1 MVAVF
6 ARNTPLVERA
16 ALTGE
21 ARRGRVR
28 PVLALRVVRMATLY
42 VALFASGSAALI
54 YQTTWGRML
63 QRVFGVSD
71 LAVATVLATFFLG
84 LGLGSAAGGRF
95 AKARKSSP
103 ARTYALLEVAVGGWA
118 LASLWFMPRI
128 HDAYSFLGPDAGF
141 GTLTTLRFL
150 LAVLVL
156 LPPTFFMGAT
166 LPVLIAAVSRAGI
179 PWERNAT
186 FLYATNTLGAV
197 AGAAAT
203 GLWLVPTYGAR
214 DSVVIA
220 AGLSFGAALLVLVV
234 WSRAGKAQEEEA
246 PGVVD
251 TGPSRPRLAMG
262 LAAAAGLAS
271 LAGEVLWTRVLR
283 LVVQGTTQAFAAMLT
298 VFLFGIAMGSLIA
311 APLSRRFEART
322 LFGVLQT
329 ILGVLTL
336 AAMYVGARLP
346 QVVMLIQGET
356 VVVPHEASVVLG
368 AAMVLLLPLAIAL
381 GTSIPIAWRI
391 AGGSADEA
399 ARNSGRV
406 LAANTLGGLVGSLLA
421 GFALVPLLGVAR
433 SIGFLAF
440 LHFGIATAAFVA
452 KAMAKPIVAY
462 RDFASVLPLAFGA
475 VALISP
481 PDLHLPYLLDA
492 WYDPSRALVEGPSAQ
507 CHEDFDCEDNDGAS
521 CGGEIGTCDDGTCCV
536 GWDSTIRFLE
546 EGRNT
551 TVSILE
557 RDETLRLFNDGR
569 PESGIGTDE
578 PGFGE
583 ELATLGSL
591 PVLHAAQR
599 ERAMVVG
606 LGGAHS
612 TAVVLGGPWTRV
624 DVVELEGAIVDAARF
639 LYESRD
645 KDFPLDDPR
654 TNLIVDDARAQLV
667 LAPEGTYDAI
677 ISQPSHPWLAG
688 SSALYT
694 REFFNEAKAALRTGG
709 VLALWSN
716 LFRMDGV
723 HLQRIVGTLRGV
735 FEHVHAYM
743 CEDSSFILAA
753 SDTPIT
759 YGSRFMDRL
768 DEEGSRLY
776 LRPFGLDDIVD
787 YASVIELDNAGTL
800 AFGADSEDLVDDRPA
815 LEFAL
820 ARIPQADGLAE
831 ADVDYLLRDI
841 PWMSAETFETFPAAM
856 RVDVLLRRLEYIGD
870 RYHAVE
876 RVRIALPDLPI
887 THDER
892 RLVEGAIAE
901 LRGDLHGALA
911 AYREAVDDPEAR
923 YRLGVLL
930 DAERFYTEQIQLQ
943 RSGARVDSPMFLFRA
958 AIARRDRDAAQ
969 AALDAEAS
977 RNDTTDDPIAAIV
990 RAWVAQDCDLLMNV
1004 ANERPNAVDEEGAV
1018 QLAIE
1023 CAFQQR
1029 DALAAARYAE
1039 QLGRNVRRVA
1049 TEEVR
1054 MANEAETYGN
1064 DGVAL
1069 RHYRRA
1075 LNAHRFGHEEQ
1086 ATEVLRATQEHAHGL
1101 PVAENAVQ
1109 NAARELGLDLTPPAP
1124 PEQ

>member
-1 MVAVF
+1 M
-6 ARNTPLVERA
+6 P
-16 ALTGE
+16 
-21 ARRGRVR
+21 
-28 PVLALRVVRMATLY
+28 ALRVIRMATLY

-141 GTLTTLRFL
+141 GTLTTLRFV

-220 AGLSFGAALLVLVV
+220 AGLSFGAALIVLLV
-234 WSRAGKAQEEEA
+234 WSRAAKGETEEEA
-246 PGVVD
+246 PRD
-251 TGPSRPRLAMG
+251 ADASPSRPRLAMG

-298 VFLFGIAMGSLIA
+298 VFLFGIAAGSLIA

-329 ILGVLTL
+329 ILGILTL

-368 AAMVLLLPLAIAL
+368 AAMVLLLPLAMAL

-406 LAANTLGGLVGSLLA
+406 LAANTLGGLIGSLLA

-452 KAMAKPIVAY
+452 KAMSKPIVAY

-492 WYDPSRALVEGPSAQ
+492 WYDPSRALVEGPAPQ
-507 CHEDFDCEDNDGAS
+507 CHEDFDCENNDGAS
-521 CGGEIGTCDDGTCCV
+521 CGGEVGTCDDSLCCV

-591 PVLHAAQR
+591 PVLHATQR
-599 ERAMVVG
+599 ERAMIVG

-612 TAVVLGGPWTRV
+612 TAVVLGGPWSRV

-677 ISQPSHPWLAG
+677 VSQPSHPWLAG

-694 REFFNEAKAALRTGG
+694 REFFHEAKAALRTGG

-723 HLQRIVGTLRGV
+723 HLRRIVGTLRGV

-753 SDTPIT
+753 SDTPIA

-768 DEEGSRLY
+768 DEDGSRTY

-787 YASVIELDNAGTL
+787 YASVIELDTNGTL
-800 AFGADSEDLVDDRPA
+800 AFGADAEDLVDDRPA

-831 ADVDYLLRDI
+831 ADVDYLLREI
-841 PWMSAETFETFPAAM
+841 PWMSAETFETIPAAM
-856 RVDVLLRRLEYIGD
+856 RVDVLLRRLEYVGE

-887 THDER
+887 TTDER

-901 LRGDLHGALA
+901 LRGDVHGALA

-930 DAERFYTEQIQLQ
+930 DAERLYTEQIELQ
-943 RSGARVDSPMFLFRA
+943 RSGPRVDSPMFLFRA
-958 AIARRDRDAAQ
+958 AIARRDRQAAQ
-969 AALDAEAS
+969 DALDAEAS

-990 RAWVAQDCDLLMNV
+990 RPWIAGDCNQLMEV
-1004 ANERPNAVDEEGAV
+1004 ANTRPNAVDEEGAAR
-1018 QLAIE
+1018 LAIE
-1023 CAFQQR
+1023 CAFEQR
-1029 DALAAARYAE
+1029 DALAAERYAE

-1054 MANEAETYGN
+1054 MATEAETYGN
-1064 DGVAL
+1064 DGTAL

-1075 LNAHRFGHEEQ
+1075 LNAHPGHAQAAAALAHLLYRFGHED
-1086 ATEVLRATQEHAHGL
+1086 RATQALRETLAHAQGL
-1101 PVAENAVQ
+1101 PAAENAVR

-1124 PEQ
+1124 EPE